1 MRRRWL
7 PHPLLSL
14 ALWGLWLL
22 LNRSLG
28 WGHILLGLVLAVWIP
43 WMTAG
48 LRPLPVRIRRPGAVL
63 RLAATIVWDATVSNL
78 HAARVLWAPHSP
90 RRHPAGFICVPL
102 RLRDPNALAVLAT
115 ITCITPGSAW
125 AELSLDRSQLLLHL
139 LELDDAEA
147 AIRHVQERYE
157 QPLMEIFES

>member
-1 MRRRWL
+1 MRRWL

-14 ALWGLWLL
+14 ALWATWLL

-28 WGHILLGLVLAVWIP
+28 WGHVLLGLVLALWIP
-43 WMTAG
+43 WLTAG
-48 LRPLPVRIRRPGAVL
+48 LRPLPVRIRRPGVVL
-63 RLAATIVWDATVSNL
+63 RLAGTIVWDATLSNL
-78 HAARVLWAPHSP
+78 QAMRVLWAPHSP
-90 RRHPAGFICVPL
+90 HRPPAGFVCVPL

-139 LELDDAEA
+139 LERGDPEA
-147 AIRHVQERYE
+147 TIRRIQERYE
-157 QPLMEIFES
+157 QPLLEIFET